1 MFRKYQ
7 GGCTDSN
14 ESTNTNGL
22 QRLIKNCLVIISSE
36 EMRKGGKQN
45 QNNPVITKRKKV
57 KIWFGQNAKTDH
69 LKRIPESHH
78 TLLGRP
84 RTEFFHRHDFKVS
97 CVAESPGSFSCLFV
111 WLLALPEGLLGKW
124 PCTDGVQSVWGTLG
138 SHNALLSVIIL
149 VTWQKLGKE
158 ERAHLSHEKYNGKS
172 KLPTYRTKSLLSLT
186 TLILSLQDTTGEREC

>member
-1 MFRKYQ
+1 MLSAVDTDNSEINLWFLFQPTHVNKLRKWCL
-7 GGCTDSN
+7 GNTKDSN
-14 ESTNTNGL
+14 ESTNTNCL

-124 PCTDGVQSVWGTLG
+124 PRTDGVQSVWGTLG
-138 SHNALLSVIIL
+138 SHNALFL
-149 VTWQKLGKE
+149 VCNNISYMTETRQ
-158 ERAHLSHEKYNGKS
+158 RGKS
-172 KLPTYRTKSLLSLT
+172 TFITWK
-186 TLILSLQDTTGEREC
+186 IQWQI

>member
-1 MFRKYQ
+1 MYWQQWIYKQKCR
-7 GGCTDSN
+7 
-14 ESTNTNGL
+14 NGF

-97 CVAESPGSFSCLFV
+97 CAAESPGSFSCLLV
-111 WLLALPEGLLGKW
+111 WLLALPEGLLGRW
-124 PCTDGVQSVWGTLG
+124 PRTDGVQGVWGTLG
-138 SHNALLSVIIL
+138 SHNALFL
-149 VTWQKLGKE
+149 VCNNVSYMTETRQ
-158 ERAHLSHEKYNGKS
+158 RAKSTFITFLPENYNGKS
-172 KLPTYRTKSLLSLT
+172 KLPTYRTKI
-186 TLILSLQDTTGEREC
+186 TLVTDNPNPVFTRR